1 MKRYLKNL
9 GFILL
14 FGYGIWFTIIWADTP
29 WSWWRFLL
37 LAPMIF
43 WVVWLQN
50 KLEKVEKTVSV
61 SFQKVTNT
69 DGKTT
74 FNINVDNST
83 PEEAK
88 EIYEHIKRLEF

>member
-1 MKRYLKNL
+1 MKRYLEKL

-14 FGYGIWFTIIWADTP
+14 FSYGIWFMIVWTENP

-43 WVVWLQN
+43 WVIWLQN

-61 SFQKVTNT
+61 SVRKNTNE
-69 DGKTT
+69 DGDVILT
-74 FNINVDNST
+74 INVDNGT
-83 PEEAK
+83 PEETK
-88 EIYEHIKRLEF
+88 DIYDHIKRLEF

>member
-14 FGYGIWFTIIWADTP
+14 FSYGIWFMIIWTETP

-37 LAPMIF
+37 IAPMIS
-43 WVVWLQN
+43 WVIWLQN
-50 KLEKVEKTVSV
+50 KLEKIEKTVSV
-61 SFQKVTNT
+61 SVQKVTNE

-74 FNINVDNST
+74 LNINVDNGT
-83 PEEAK
+83 PEETK
-88 EIYEHIKRLEF
+88 DIYDHIKRLEF